1 MKTLRLSILSL
12 LLPFLSFLLSA
23 CAHHAPVPPLD
34 LNSATPAIS
43 ARYVTERQHN
53 DQHDG
58 HVEHEGHEEVEDFQ
72 NEWIFHRN
80 AQRIEVHVPAQQTG
94 EVWLRDG
101 KTVFY
106 QKLFHA
112 DKKIVEYQM
121 EDLSGLNVAVNWRTN
136 ELMID
141 PAILKQLSITGEDWI
156 DGHPALELSGMV
168 DAIDYDVVWLVDLN
182 LPHSIE
188 KRDADGNHER
198 TKMLGLE
205 TSPMPDSAH
214 YESIDYADL
223 GDRERDPFVMK
234 IQDHLI
240 GGHRH

>member
-1 MKTLRLSILSL
+1 MLTLRLSVLLLLSL
-12 LLPFLSFLLSA
+12 LLNA
-23 CAHHAPVPPLD
+23 CAQHAPVPPLD
-34 LNSATPAIS
+34 LNSAAPAVS
-43 ARYVTERQHN
+43 ARYVTERK
-53 DQHDG
+53 
-58 HVEHEGHEEVEDFQ
+58 HVESEHEHHEEHEEEQDFK
-72 NEWIFHRN
+72 NEWIFHRS
-80 AQRIEVHVPAQQTG
+80 AQRIEVNIPTQQTG

-106 QKLFHA
+106 QKLFHS

-141 PAILKQLSITGEDWI
+141 PAILQQLHVTGEDWI
-156 DGHPALELSGMV
+156 DGHPALELSGTV

-182 LPHSIE
+182 LPHAIK
-188 KRDADGNHER
+188 KRDANGNHEH
-198 TKMLGLE
+198 TQLLGLE
-205 TSPMPDSAH
+205 PSTSPHYQD

-223 GDRERDPFVMK
+223 GDRERDPFVLK

-240 GGHRH
+240 GGHVHRH

>member
-1 MKTLRLSILSL
+1 MQTMRFSL
-12 LLPFLSFLLSA
+12 LLTLSFLLNA

-43 ARYVTERQHN
+43 ARYLTERQH
-53 DQHDG
+53 
-58 HVEHEGHEEVEDFQ
+58 VASEHEHHEAHEEARDFE
-72 NEWIFHRN
+72 NEWVFQRS
-80 AQRIEVHVPAQQTG
+80 AQRIEVHLPAQQTG

-112 DKKIVEYQM
+112 DKKIIEYQM

-136 ELMID
+136 ELMMD
-141 PAILKQLSITGEDWI
+141 PAILQHLSVTDEDWI
-156 DGHPALELSGMV
+156 DGHPALELSGTV

-182 LPHSIE
+182 LPHSIK
-188 KRDADGNHER
+188 KRDGNGNHEH
-198 TKMLGLE
+198 TQLLTLE
-205 TSPMPDSAH
+205 STPMPDSSP

-223 GDRERDPFVMK
+223 GDRERDPFVLK

-240 GGHRH
+240 GGHAHQH